1 MNTSIMQWAEQFL
14 YIVSS
19 VLYYP
24 VMLGLV
30 LLVFYMMMLIGGLL
44 RELLDRRR
52 GQQAAVIR
60 YRERLTRLL
69 AQADLEH
76 RDLEVERL
84 LQESENDLNIAMERA
99 RFVVR
104 AGPGMG
110 LMGTLIPM
118 GVSLAALAQG
128 SMPEMAQHMV
138 TAFTAA
144 VVGLGSG
151 VVSFAIAL
159 VREHW
164 MRFDVI
170 QMRYLTE
177 QALGAGDVVAK
188 PRTVNGEA
196 AVKLAEDAI

>member
-1 MNTSIMQWAEQFL
+1 MNVMQWAEQFL
-14 YIVSS
+14 YVVSS

-24 VMLGLV
+24 VTLGLV
-30 LLVFYMMMLIGGLL
+30 LLVFYMLVLIGGLL

-52 GQQAAVIR
+52 GQQAAVVR
-60 YRERLTRLL
+60 YRERLARLVSESPAEQRSL
-69 AQADLEH
+69 D
-76 RDLEVERL
+76 VERL
-84 LQESENDLNIAMERA
+84 LQESENELNIALERA

-104 AGPGMG
+104 AGPGLG

-151 VVSFAIAL
+151 VAAFAIAL

-170 QMRYLTE
+170 HMRYLTE
-177 QALGAGDVVAK
+177 QALDDGVVSTQSLK
-188 PRTVNGEA
+188 VNA
-196 AVKLAEDAI
+196 ASSVKLAEDTV

>member
-1 MNTSIMQWAEQFL
+1 MNMSVMQWAEQFL

-30 LLVFYMMMLIGGLL
+30 GLVFYMMVLLGGLF
-44 RELLDRRR
+44 REMLDRRR

-69 AQADLEH
+69 SQADVEH
-76 RDLEVERL
+76 RSLEVERL
-84 LQESENDLNIAMERA
+84 LQESENELNIALERA

-104 AGPGMG
+104 AGPGLG

-151 VVSFAIAL
+151 VAAFAIAL

-177 QALGAGDVVAK
+177 GALDDGVVSTQSLK
-188 PRTVNGEA
+188 VNA
-196 AVKLAEDAI
+196 ASSVKLAEDTV

>member
-1 MNTSIMQWAEQFL
+1 MNMSVMQWAEQFL

-30 LLVFYMMMLIGGLL
+30 GLVFYMMVLLGGLF
-44 RELLDRRR
+44 REMLDRRR

-60 YRERLTRLL
+60 YRERLTRRLS
-69 AQADLEH
+69 QADVEH
-76 RDLEVERL
+76 RSLEVERL
-84 LQESENDLNIAMERA
+84 LQESENELNIALERA

-104 AGPGMG
+104 AGPGLG

-151 VVSFAIAL
+151 VAAFAIAL

-177 QALGAGDVVAK
+177 GALDDGVVSTQLLK
-188 PRTVNGEA
+188 VNA
-196 AVKLAEDAI
+196 ASSVKLAEDTV

>member
-1 MNTSIMQWAEQFL
+1 MNMNVMQWAEQFL

-24 VMLGLV
+24 VTLGLV
-30 LLVFYMMMLIGGLL
+30 LLVFYMMVLIGGLL

-52 GQQAAVIR
+52 GQQAAVVR

-69 AQADLEH
+69 SEADSE
-76 RDLEVERL
+76 RRSLEVERL
-84 LQESENDLNIAMERA
+84 LQESENELNIGMERA

-138 TAFTAA
+138 SAFTAA

-151 VVSFAIAL
+151 VVAFAIAL

-177 QALGAGDVVAK
+177 QALGDGVATEPQK
-188 PRTVNGEA
+188 MNATTGVT
-196 AVKLAEDAI
+196 LAEDTV

>member
-1 MNTSIMQWAEQFL
+1 MNMSVMQWAEQFL

-30 LLVFYMMMLIGGLL
+30 GLVFYMMVLLGGLF
-44 RELLDRRR
+44 REMLDRRR

-69 AQADLEH
+69 SQADVEH
-76 RDLEVERL
+76 RSLEVERL
-84 LQESENDLNIAMERA
+84 LQESENELNIALERA

-104 AGPGMG
+104 AGPGLG

-151 VVSFAIAL
+151 VAAFAIAL

-177 QALGAGDVVAK
+177 GALDDGVVSTQLLK
-188 PRTVNGEA
+188 VNA
-196 AVKLAEDAI
+196 ASSVKLAEDTV